1 MPTLPPFLS
10 FRAGVAIGS
19 KFFMP
24 FLSESPYCYIF
35 DLNKEEWSTEKLS
48 MANPDEFHLQVTSA
62 AAIGNKIYLVGGRLL
77 KSYTLSNTLIEI
89 DTQTFNVQV
98 INDAVGTPP
107 RPRHEH
113 SVDAIADRYLVVFGG
128 LCYNSVGENDVFV
141 YDTIKN
147 CWFVPH
153 ISGQIPHLRFG
164 HATAVVGKNLYVHG
178 GAQIDSDS
186 SYIIYD
192 DLYKLDYQTW
202 TWYKYEH
209 PEVERYLR
217 NQAQRES
224 ASLEREYLIPT
235 TGDSPHDRFQCCM
248 CAISG
253 KLITFGGH
261 SIRMDKD
268 DSEILCNYSLD
279 ELSIFNIKRQ
289 LWSSINAELLEKD
302 SEEFMSVSNMCVA
315 VLPMDS
321 RNVKIFVFAGKQLL
335 ESERRPSVLYSNR
348 YSSDSSGEALRSERQ
363 QPLDSIMERD
373 SKFAEDGFLKDD
385 SDNSDDCE
393 GMEEHSKIKKSPLG
407 ELRGPDDSEHSE
419 HVKDAFRLID
429 PDVQGEPNSISQID
443 GESSNHN
450 PTKRP
455 SLKPLHG
462 GGYIDTS
469 IDGGQGKTSGSSN
482 SSYEGYILSKVR
494 KQNRIT
500 PCIIVI
506 ELLV

>member
-1 MPTLPPFLS
+1 MTYLYMTQLKITGLYLIL
-10 FRAGVAIGS
+10 AG
-19 KFFMP
+19 
-24 FLSESPYCYIF
+24 
-35 DLNKEEWSTEKLS
+35 KEKHMST
-48 MANPDEFHLQVTSA
+48 HLDTKS
-62 AAIGNKIYLVGGRLL
+62 ILL
-77 KSYTLSNTLIEI
+77 Y
-89 DTQTFNVQV
+89 VH
-98 INDAVGTPP
+98 
-107 RPRHEH
+107 R
-113 SVDAIADRYLVVFGG
+113 
-128 LCYNSVGENDVFV
+128 
-141 YDTIKN
+141 
-147 CWFVPH
+147 
-153 ISGQIPHLRFG
+153 QIPHLRFG

-192 DLYKLDYQTW
+192 DLYKLDCQTW

-235 TGDSPHDRFQCCM
+235 TGDSPHDRFQSCM

-261 SIRMDKD
+261 SIRMDRD

-302 SEEFMSVSNMCVA
+302 NEEFTSVSNMCVA

-321 RNVKIFVFAGKQLL
+321 RNVKIFVFAGKQLS

-348 YSSDSSGEALRSERQ
+348 HSSDSSGEALRSERQ
-363 QPLDSIMERD
+363 QSLDGIMERD

-393 GMEEHSKIKKSPLG
+393 GMEEHSKIKK
-407 ELRGPDDSEHSE
+407 
-419 HVKDAFRLID
+419 
-429 PDVQGEPNSISQID
+429 VQFFIFSCSYY
-443 GESSNHN
+443 
-450 PTKRP
+450 
-455 SLKPLHG
+455 SL
-462 GGYIDTS
+462 YF
-469 IDGGQGKTSGSSN
+469 
-482 SSYEGYILSKVR
+482 
-494 KQNRIT
+494 
-500 PCIIVI
+500 
-506 ELLV
+506 